1 MIMNIAPQK
10 SISEKNWYIYPNGLK
25 QMNNSSFLDSQD
37 IMNDLGYNEHEY
49 YLSYHDEHGMRI
61 DTLYTKLTDAVII
74 PVWELFTNKLIC
86 IIRTDDKLLTQEELD
101 NCNYKPN
108 EWESSFGIDREIETL
123 LCIEESIKEG
133 NGIRKEFVMKVFNCS
148 NFGEDRIKVK
158 PYDFEFDRRGF
169 LASAKVYGYDVL
181 MINDFSYDGI
191 VAYNKYANKH
201 GHING
206 DIMKDLINYQY
217 KCSEQIDGDIILS
230 KISQEKFSYTQE
242 TYCINYIAMAAF
254 YKQCD
259 VNLKF
264 FLLSTD
270 GEYEILSK
278 ISDNGVTITK
288 IRAYHE
294 LFKFYNEHSMPESI
308 MDDSDNMISSECGY
322 VYVMINPSLEGM
334 VKIGK
339 TTRDPNERVK
349 ELSSATGVPTPFIL
363 IYYKKFNNCHLAE
376 EMIHQLLQEQGYRVS
391 DNREFFKMS
400 PTDAIRV
407 IQDYYDEV
415 EC

>member
-1 MIMNIAPQK
+1 
-10 SISEKNWYIYPNGLK
+10 
-25 QMNNSSFLDSQD
+25 
-37 IMNDLGYNEHEY
+37 
-49 YLSYHDEHGMRI
+49 
-61 DTLYTKLTDAVII
+61 
-74 PVWELFTNKLIC
+74 
-86 IIRTDDKLLTQEELD
+86 
-101 NCNYKPN
+101 
-108 EWESSFGIDREIETL
+108 
-123 LCIEESIKEG
+123 
-133 NGIRKEFVMKVFNCS
+133 MKVFNCS

-169 LASAKVYGYDVL
+169 LTSAKVYGYDVL
-181 MINDFSYDGI
+181 MINDFRYDGI

-201 GHING
+201 GHIDG

>member
-1 MIMNIAPQK
+1 
-10 SISEKNWYIYPNGLK
+10 
-25 QMNNSSFLDSQD
+25 
-37 IMNDLGYNEHEY
+37 
-49 YLSYHDEHGMRI
+49 
-61 DTLYTKLTDAVII
+61 
-74 PVWELFTNKLIC
+74 
-86 IIRTDDKLLTQEELD
+86 
-101 NCNYKPN
+101 
-108 EWESSFGIDREIETL
+108 
-123 LCIEESIKEG
+123 
-133 NGIRKEFVMKVFNCS
+133 
-148 NFGEDRIKVK
+148 
-158 PYDFEFDRRGF
+158 
-169 LASAKVYGYDVL
+169 
-181 MINDFSYDGI
+181 
-191 VAYNKYANKH
+191 
-201 GHING
+201 
-206 DIMKDLINYQY
+206 MKDLINYQY

-259 VNLKF
+259 VNLMF

>member
-1 MIMNIAPQK
+1 
-10 SISEKNWYIYPNGLK
+10 
-25 QMNNSSFLDSQD
+25 
-37 IMNDLGYNEHEY
+37 
-49 YLSYHDEHGMRI
+49 
-61 DTLYTKLTDAVII
+61 
-74 PVWELFTNKLIC
+74 
-86 IIRTDDKLLTQEELD
+86 
-101 NCNYKPN
+101 
-108 EWESSFGIDREIETL
+108 
-123 LCIEESIKEG
+123 
-133 NGIRKEFVMKVFNCS
+133 
-148 NFGEDRIKVK
+148 
-158 PYDFEFDRRGF
+158 
-169 LASAKVYGYDVL
+169 
-181 MINDFSYDGI
+181 
-191 VAYNKYANKH
+191 
-201 GHING
+201 
-206 DIMKDLINYQY
+206 
-217 KCSEQIDGDIILS
+217 
-230 KISQEKFSYTQE
+230 
-242 TYCINYIAMAAF
+242 MAAF